1 MDILQEIKNAL
12 KKAGIDEKYAG
23 KIKALFNVESTENL
37 DNYIGLFK
45 ENILP
50 DLQPDEQGRQTAI
63 ETAIAGAI
71 KTYEDKYK
79 IKDGKPLEEV
89 KEPDK
94 PDLSKVS
101 PEVLAILKAQNKQ
114 IADLTENLQTMAG
127 SVSTSQKQASASAL
141 FSNSKLPQK
150 WFGRIDVNA
159 EKSVEDQIKD
169 LQGEYT
175 EIQQSIINGEVEK
188 GNYKPNP
195 DGAPKDRT
203 EEEWSKIM
211 DGDEK
216 AKDSGTVDLGLGK

>member
-94 PDLSKVS
+94 WFRF
-101 PEVLAILKAQNKQ
+101 
-114 IADLTENLQTMAG
+114 ADT
-127 SVSTSQKQASASAL
+127 
-141 FSNSKLPQK
+141 
-150 WFGRIDVNA
+150 
-159 EKSVEDQIKD
+159 IKD
-169 LQGEYT
+169 T
-175 EIQQSIINGEVEK
+175 
-188 GNYKPNP
+188 
-195 DGAPKDRT
+195 
-203 EEEWSKIM
+203 
-211 DGDEK
+211 
-216 AKDSGTVDLGLGK
+216 